1 MSWFPNYQPVENSDL
16 SDATSLAAG
25 RALHIC
31 HLFESQCKWVLQVGE
46 VSDSLIENNEI
57 TLKEAWSNFK
67 DRWLAQTVKSL
78 GQLSGIT
85 DKDVATLE
93 EAVAARN
100 YIAHESTLFFHGR
113 STWLTIATVKKL
125 RLEVQRLSKGTSLTS
140 LWSYEIE
147 NREPGPRGIFN
158 EYPKLADAWCFGH
171 LKSLLEEN
179 ENHPE
184 LNRAEAILLEYE
196 NVKNSKKK
204 KADQS

>member
-1 MSWFPNYQPVENSDL
+1 MSWFPNYQLVENPDL
-16 SDATSLAAG
+16 SDAASLAAG

-46 VSDSLIENNEI
+46 VSDSLKENKEI
-57 TLKEAWSNFK
+57 TFKEAWSNFK

-85 DKDVATLE
+85 DNDIATLE

-113 STWLTIATVKKL
+113 SKWLTIATLKKL

-158 EYPKLADAWCFGH
+158 EYPRLTDDWCFGH

-184 LNRAEAILLEYE
+184 LGRAEAILLEYK

-204 KADQS
+204 KAAQS